1 MFENTTK
8 LQATDQIFCKI
19 WEHNKISSNRD
30 I

>member
-19 WEHNKISSNRD
+19 WKHNKISSNRD